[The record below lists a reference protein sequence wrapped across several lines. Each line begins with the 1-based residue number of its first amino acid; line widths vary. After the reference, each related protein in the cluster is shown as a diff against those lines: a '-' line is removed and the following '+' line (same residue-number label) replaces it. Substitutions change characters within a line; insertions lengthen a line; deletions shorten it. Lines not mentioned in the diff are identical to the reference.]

1 MKIIEHQNKD
11 DISILKINREKQL
24 NSLNKQ
30 VINDLSDNLKELNK
44 DHKVRCVIIT
54 GCGDKAFAAGADIK
68 EFYNHTT
75 KEGSGMSK
83 KNQAILFDFIE
94 NMQKPVIAMVNG
106 YALGGGLELA
116 MSCHIRTGS
125 SKSIY
130 GFPEV
135 KLGLIPGYGGTQR
148 AARIVGLGKAFEM
161 ILSAKMIDAKEAHR
175 INLINAVYDEENLYK
190 KTIDLAKTI
199 SKNSPQAI
207 SKAIKTINSG
217 YYNKGFEEEIQQFGK
232 CFQTTDFKEGVGAFL
247 EKRKPNFK

>member
-1 MKIIEHQNKD
+1 MKIIEKQNID

-94 NMQKPVIAMVNG
+94 NMQKVHGVIKRG
-106 YALGGGLELA
+106 
-116 MSCHIRTGS
+116 
-125 SKSIY
+125 KQQ
-130 GFPEV
+130 
-135 KLGLIPGYGGTQR
+135 QR
-148 AARIVGLGKAFEM
+148 I
-161 ILSAKMIDAKEAHR
+161 
-175 INLINAVYDEENLYK
+175 
-190 KTIDLAKTI
+190 
-199 SKNSPQAI
+199 
-207 SKAIKTINSG
+207 
-217 YYNKGFEEEIQQFGK
+217 
-232 CFQTTDFKEGVGAFL
+232 
-247 EKRKPNFK
+247 

>member
-1 MKIIEHQNKD
+1 MKIIEHQNID

-30 VINDLSDNLKELNK
+30 VINDLSDSLKELNK

-75 KEGSGMSK
+75 KEGSSMSK
-83 KNQAILFDFIE
+83 KNQSILFDFIE

-161 ILSAKMIDAKEAHR
+161 ILSANMIDAKEAHR
-175 INLINAVYDEENLYK
+175 INLINAVYDEEELYE
-190 KTIDLAKTI
+190 KTIDLAKNI

>member
-30 VINDLSDNLKELNK
+30 VINDLSDSLKELNK

>member
-1 MKIIEHQNKD
+1 MCIRD
-11 DISILKINREKQL
+11 S
-24 NSLNKQ
+24 
-30 VINDLSDNLKELNK
+30 
-44 DHKVRCVIIT
+44 HKVRCGIIT

-68 EFYNHTT
+68 EFYKHTT
-75 KEGSGMSK
+75 KEGSSMSK
-83 KNQAILFDFIE
+83 KNQSILFDFIE

-161 ILSAKMIDAKEAHR
+161 ILSANMIDAKEAHR
-175 INLINAVYDEENLYK
+175 NNLINAVYDEEELYE
-190 KTIDLAKTI
+190 KTIDLAKNLSLI
-199 SKNSPQAI
+199 HI
-207 SKAIKTINSG
+207 
-217 YYNKGFEEEIQQFGK
+217 
-232 CFQTTDFKEGVGAFL
+232 
-247 EKRKPNFK
+247 

>member
-1 MKIIEHQNKD
+1 MKIIEHQNID

>member
-1 MKIIEHQNKD
+1 MKIIEKQNID
-11 DISILKINREKQL
+11 NISILKINREKQL

-30 VINDLSDNLKELNK
+30 VINDLSDNLKEINK

-83 KNQAILFDFIE
+83 TNQTILFDFIE

-116 MSCHIRTGS
+116 MSCHIRIGS

-161 ILSAKMIDAKEAHR
+161 ILSANMIDAKEAHR
-175 INLINAVYDEENLYK
+175 INLINAFYDQENLYE

-207 SKAIKTINSG
+207 SKAIKTINCG